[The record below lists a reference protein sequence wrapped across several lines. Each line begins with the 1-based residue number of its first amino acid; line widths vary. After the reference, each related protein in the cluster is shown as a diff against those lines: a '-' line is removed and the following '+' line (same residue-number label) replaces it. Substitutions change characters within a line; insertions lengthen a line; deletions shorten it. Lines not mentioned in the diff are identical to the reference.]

1 VIRCSTCGRDA
12 PDQSKH
18 CPICGG
24 LLTAGDETIRL
35 ETVAMAEVGAGSAPR
50 VRTSA
55 PLSRLA
61 TTSTPD
67 EGRFLPGTLIAGRYR
82 IIGLLGRGGMG
93 EVYRATDLTL
103 AQSVALKF
111 LPETA
116 RGNERLLER
125 FHNEVRIARQVS
137 HPNVCRVYDIGE
149 AEGVPFISME
159 YVDGED
165 LASLLQRIGRLP
177 ADKALEIARK
187 ICAGIAAAH
196 ERGII
201 HRDLKPHNVMLNRRG
216 EVVVMDFGLAA
227 VADELRGAEARSGTP
242 AYMSPEQLRGDSVTP
257 KSDIYA
263 LGLII
268 YELFTG
274 RRPFEADSASQL
286 LEQQETSRP
295 ASLTSV
301 VADADPA
308 VEKVVLRC
316 LHPDP
321 AQRPSNA
328 LAVAAALP
336 GGDPLAAALAA
347 GETPSP
353 ELVAAAGETEGL
365 ALKYALPCLVFVLLG
380 IAAFPFVM
388 QRLSMLAVAPME
400 LPPAVLEERAREIAV
415 EFGYAAKPVDSAQW
429 LRFGSEMVS
438 HFEKLPGR
446 KDWQRILTGPAPY
459 ELVYRQSPRYLESSP
474 DGVIT
479 TDRPPMSTP
488 GMVTVVVDSSGRLLN
503 FQAVAPRED
512 SEASPQTPLDPAVV
526 FRRAGLEIA
535 QFTETAPG
543 YVPVL
548 AFDARRAWTGTYP
561 GLANT
566 RITVELATWRGRVS
580 SLFIRFPWT
589 ELPKGAEPPASLANH
604 AFTAFEMLFLGT
616 ALFCIVYFARRNL
629 KRGRGDRRGAFRLAA
644 FCMLL
649 IALRW
654 ICVRHMMPRTS
665 LIGYAFEDM
674 SVGLAVASIIWLLYI
689 ALEPAVRA
697 RWPHTLITWNR
708 LLAGKVRDAQVG
720 SHILIGM
727 AIAMVLQSLFTW
739 RLYWAVLGGA
749 PPDAPNLAVLSGVR
763 PFLGNVCNLLV
774 EALQTGLI
782 IFFLLC
788 GVRQLVRRDWAA
800 AIVAGALLSIQQG
813 LLSSTNLALDVT
825 LHITVFTAFAFIL
838 LRLGLVPAIA
848 GIILLNTLGNAPIGS
863 DAMAWYTPTA
873 VLMLATLGA
882 LAVYGFARSQI
893 RVTAETGLYGSAA
906 RSSRSNSR

>member
-1 VIRCSTCGRDA
+1 LIRCTTCGKDA
-12 PDQSKH
+12 PDRSKQ
-18 CPICGG
+18 CPSCGG
-24 LLTAGDETIRL
+24 LLTGGDETIRL

-50 VRTSA
+50 VRASA
-55 PLSRLA
+55 PASRLV

-67 EGRFLPGTLIAGRYR
+67 EGRFLPGTLIGGRYR

-103 AQSVALKF
+103 GQSVALKF

-227 VADELRGAEARSGTP
+227 VADELRGAEVRSGTP

-274 RRPFEADSASQL
+274 RRPFEADSAVQL
-286 LEQQETSRP
+286 MELQETARP

-321 AQRPSNA
+321 AQRPSSA

-353 ELVAAAGETEGL
+353 ELVAAAGEKEGL

-380 IAAFPFVM
+380 IATFPFVM
-388 QRLSMLAVAPME
+388 QRLSMLAVAPLQ
-400 LPPAVLEERAREIAV
+400 LPPSVLEEKAREIAV
-415 EFGYAAKPVDSAQW
+415 EFGYAARPVDSTSW
-429 LRFGSEMVS
+429 LRYGSEIVS
-438 HFEKLPGR
+438 HFEKQPGR
-446 KDWQRILTGPAPY
+446 KDWRQILNSALPY

-479 TDRPPMSTP
+479 PDRPPMNTP
-488 GMVTVVVDSSGRLLN
+488 GMVMVAMDSAGRLRSY
-503 FQAVAPRED
+503 QAVAPRED
-512 SEASPQTPLDPAVV
+512 SDASPQTPLDPSVV
-526 FRRAGLEIA
+526 FRRAGLDIA

-543 YVPVL
+543 YAPVL
-548 AFDARRAWTGTYP
+548 AFDTRRAWNGAYP

-566 RITVELATWRGRVS
+566 KVTVELATWRGRITSV
-580 SLFIRFPWT
+580 FIRFPWT
-589 ELPKGAEPPASLANH
+589 ELPKGAEPPASLATH
-604 AFTAFEMLFLGT
+604 AFTAFEIFFLGT
-616 ALFCIVYFARRNL
+616 ALFCIVYFARKNM

-644 FCMLL
+644 FSISL
-649 IALRW
+649 IAFRW

-665 LIGYAFEDM
+665 LLGYAFEDM
-674 SVGLAVASIIWLLYI
+674 SVGFALATIIWLLYL

-708 LLAGKVRDAQVG
+708 LLAGNVRDAQVG

-749 PPDAPNLAVLSGVR
+749 PPDAPNLELLSGVR
-763 PFLGNVCNLLV
+763 PFLGNTCNLLV
-774 EALQTGLI
+774 GVLQTGLI

-800 AIVAGALLSIQQG
+800 AIVAGVLLSIQQG
-813 LLSSTNLALDVT
+813 LQNSTNLALDVA
-825 LHITVFTAFAFIL
+825 LYITVFTAFAFIL
-838 LRLGLVPAIA
+838 LKLGLVPAIA

-882 LAVYGFARSQI
+882 LAIYGFARSQI
-893 RVTAETGLYGSAA
+893 HVTAETGLYGSAA
-906 RSSRSNSR
+906 RSSRSSSR